1 MVKRKQKYV
10 VFLVDTTMASKSS
23 SNRKLEKKKS
33 IHCIIALKFT
43 PAYFTNKLVFAS
55 LDINSIKDKVELLA
69 DHIKRNVNVLKSPHT
84 KISNI
89 SCIRNFLV
97 NAFSFLIHVRS

>member
-10 VFLVDTTMASKSS
+10 VFLVDTTMASKS

-97 NAFSFLIHVRS
+97 NAFSYLIHVRS